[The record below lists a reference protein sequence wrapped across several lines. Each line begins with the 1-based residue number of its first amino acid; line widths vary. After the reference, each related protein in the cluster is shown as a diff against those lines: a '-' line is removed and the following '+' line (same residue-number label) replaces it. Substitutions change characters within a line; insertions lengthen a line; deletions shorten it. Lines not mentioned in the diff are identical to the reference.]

1 MKIIITKGQL
11 RELFGESED
20 ERINKEL
27 EKISRGRA
35 TEMRLIIYKKRL
47 SRTEDISELIELYNN
62 VDNDMD
68 IDEDVQER
76 LLDAIYEKY
85 ISLGGEIED

>member
-1 MKIIITKGQL
+1 MKIIITEGQL
-11 RELFGESED
+11 RRLVNESED
-20 ERINKEL
+20 DRINKEL
-27 EKISRGRA
+27 ERINRGDA
-35 TEMRLIIYKKRL
+35 SKMRLSLFRKIL
-47 SRTEDISELIELYNN
+47 SRTEDISELIELYNK

-85 ISLGGEIED
+85 VSLGGEIED